1 MQLRLKPY
9 FPFLGASNETILSCR
24 QVKAGERRR
33 SVGGGPKKESV
44 FPLREQLF
52 VTLMRLRRG
61 LEEEV
66 LADMLHVSQSTI
78 SRLLS
83 TWISF
88 FVFTPYLYHH
98 LADS

>member
-9 FPFLGASNETILSCR
+9 SLSLVLPMRPSYLVARSR
-24 QVKAGERRR
+24 QGN
-33 SVGGGPKKESV
+33 GGGPKKESV
-44 FPLREQLF
+44 FPLRDQLF

-78 SRLLS
+78 SCLLS

-88 FVFTPYLYHH
+88 FVFTPYLYPH
-98 LADS
+98 LDDS